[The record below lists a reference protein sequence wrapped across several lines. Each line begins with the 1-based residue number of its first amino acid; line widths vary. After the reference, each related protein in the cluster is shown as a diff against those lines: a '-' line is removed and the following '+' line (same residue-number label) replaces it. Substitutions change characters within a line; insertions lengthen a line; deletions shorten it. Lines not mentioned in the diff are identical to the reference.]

1 MAQLWPDA
9 LFLLTSP
16 QIRNE
21 EGNRLL
27 RKSAT
32 AARPVSSRRLPLWEK
47 CEFERFLGHEPGY
60 NRRTT

>member
-32 AARPVSSRRLPLWEK
+32 AARPVFCRRLPL
-47 CEFERFLGHEPGY
+47 
-60 NRRTT
+60 